1 MPPRPRSWYD
11 PHVPAPT
18 SPFEVAQTD
27 DLLTPALAILPAQVD
42 ANIAAVLVCTGGPD
56 RWRPHIK
63 TTKSAW
69 ALERLLSAGVRRV
82 KCATV
87 RELDLAGESGV
98 PDVLLAYPPS
108 PPSGR
113 LAGVVAERHG
123 GTRTSLLVDAP
134 EHVAAL
140 PEGLGAFVDV
150 DVGMGRTGVPVDDH
164 AAVQA
169 LVDALAHRETPFRG
183 LHAYDGHLGSAL
195 PSERRLAV
203 DDAND
208 RLCALVDALLARGVE
223 VEEVVTSGTGTFRD
237 ALAHAGLAARPVLHT
252 VGPGTLV
259 YGDLMSAAT
268 LADVPGF
275 APAVAVLARVVS
287 RSDTGRAT
295 LDAGSKALSVDQGVP
310 HCAVVGRPWL
320 EPLKPSEEHL
330 PLRVADEHPAP
341 AVGEVL
347 AAIPRHVCT
356 TVQLHDRALLVADG
370 LVVDNVPVDARGR
383 ELPVAAPGR

>member
-1 MPPRPRSWYD
+1 M
-11 PHVPAPT
+11 
-18 SPFEVAQTD
+18 
-27 DLLTPALAILPAQVD
+27 
-42 ANIAAVLVCTGGPD
+42 
-56 RWRPHIK
+56 
-63 TTKSAW
+63 
-69 ALERLLSAGVRRV
+69 RRV

-87 RELDLAGESGV
+87 RELDLAGEVGV

-113 LAGVVAERHG
+113 LAGMVAERHG
-123 GTRTSLLVDAP
+123 ATRTSLLVEAP

-140 PEGLGAFVDV
+140 PEGVGAFVDL

-164 AAVQA
+164 AAVHA
-169 LVDALAHRETPFRG
+169 PWSTRWPTGTSPFRG

-208 RLCALVDALLARGVE
+208 RICALVDALLARGVG

-268 LADVPGF
+268 LADVPGH

-310 HCAVVGRPWL
+310 HCAVAGR
-320 EPLKPSEEHL
+320 
-330 PLRVADEHPAP
+330 
-341 AVGEVL
+341 
-347 AAIPRHVCT
+347 
-356 TVQLHDRALLVADG
+356 
-370 LVVDNVPVDARGR
+370 RGWSR
-383 ELPVAAPGR
+383 